1 MAADT
6 DSSHI
11 STLLN
16 NLSSHVDTTS
26 QALQPLLSKP
36 LSSTASK
43 LPLLDKA
50 KLYIHVAY
58 AIESLLFSQFQ
69 LSGVEAKSHPI
80 FAELKRVRSYFEK
93 IKHAEGQGGPSMKLD
108 KGAAGRMIKAGLAG
122 NDRKDREDAQDQ
134 QGIKR
139 KAQEQELVERYSKGN
154 RFGAAGKRMKE
165 DEAEGREEMIEGEGG
180 ERDETTRQ
188 ASSKKSR
195 AEKSG
200 TKENRS
206 ASDKHSRRT
215 KHSHAPNDAH
225 GAFQKLLGKSK
236 DSTGESGKKKKHKG

>member
-1 MAADT
+1 MAAET

-11 STLLN
+11 SALLT
-16 NLSSHVDTTS
+16 NLSARVDTTS

-58 AIESLLFSQFQ
+58 AIESLLFSQLQ

-93 IKHAEGQGGPSMKLD
+93 IKHAEGQGGPNMKLD

-134 QGIKR
+134 QGTKR

-154 RFGAAGKRMKE
+154 RFGAVGKRMKE
-165 DEAEGREEMIEGEGG
+165 DEAEGREEKIFGADEDGQ
-180 ERDETTRQ
+180 ETTRQ
-188 ASSKKSR
+188 ASGKKSK
-195 AEKSG
+195 ADKSS
-200 TKENRS
+200 TKERRS
-206 ASDKHSRRT
+206 ASGKHSRRT

-236 DSTGESGKKKKHKG
+236 DPTGEGSKKKHKG